1 MLKHWWKI
9 LGVALLL
16 FAFTVGLLT
25 PIRPGINQINPSS
38 VSAGQEVTIQLKGYN
53 TLYSSENLPKVIIWK
68 DGDHIINSPD
78 VQVINERVL
87 EAKFNIPSTFP
98 EEQINEL
105 KISTSDPANGFV
117 TALPRLRVQEMEV
130 GESTSSNLWNGSID
144 NIESKGGFTFPYL
157 PNIYESVR
165 NTFYHVALW
174 FAMFTL
180 FTLGVIASIRYLITR
195 DVRFEYRA
203 VSYTS
208 VGILFGVLGLITG
221 AIWAQYTWNKAWSWD
236 IKQTMT
242 AIVLLIY
249 GAYFVLRISFEDS
262 DQKARIS
269 AVYNIFAFASIIPL
283 LYVIPRMTESLHPG
297 GQGNPAFG
305 RGDLDNNVRMIFYPA
320 IIGWILLGLWM
331 AQLNFRMMKI
341 RERFLE
347 NEY

>member
-9 LGVALLL
+9 LGVVLLL
-16 FAFTVGLLT
+16 FAFTAGLLT
-25 PIRPGINQINPSS
+25 PIRPGINQISPTS
-38 VSAGQEVTIQLKGYN
+38 VKAGQDVSIRLTGYN
-53 TLYSSENLPKVIIWK
+53 TNFRKEKPPKVILWK
-68 DGDHIINSPD
+68 DGDHIIVSGS
-78 VQVINERVL
+78 VRILNERMV
-87 EAKFNIPSTFP
+87 EADFTIPASFP
-98 EEQINEL
+98 GEELKEL
-105 KISTSDPANGFV
+105 KISTSDPENGFV
-117 TALPRLRVQEMEV
+117 TALPRLRLTEMKKG
-130 GESTSSNLWNGSID
+130 GEEAAGAWNGT
-144 NIESKGGFTFPYL
+144 IEHTDAKGGFTFPYL
-157 PNIYESVR
+157 PNVYESVR

-195 DVRFEYRA
+195 DIHFEYRA

-208 VGILFGVLGLITG
+208 VGIMFGILGLITG

-320 IIGWILLGLWM
+320 IIGWILLGLWI
-331 AQLNFRMMKI
+331 AQINFRMMKI
-341 RERFLE
+341 RERLLE

>member
-1 MLKHWWKI
+1 M
-9 LGVALLL
+9 
-16 FAFTVGLLT
+16 F
-25 PIRPGINQINPSS
+25 
-38 VSAGQEVTIQLKGYN
+38 
-53 TLYSSENLPKVIIWK
+53 
-68 DGDHIINSPD
+68 
-78 VQVINERVL
+78 
-87 EAKFNIPSTFP
+87 
-98 EEQINEL
+98 EQ
-105 KISTSDPANGFV
+105 
-117 TALPRLRVQEMEV
+117 
-130 GESTSSNLWNGSID
+130 
-144 NIESKGGFTFPYL
+144 
-157 PNIYESVR
+157 
-165 NTFYHVALW
+165 
-174 FAMFTL
+174 
-180 FTLGVIASIRYLITR
+180 
-195 DVRFEYRA
+195 RA

-208 VGILFGVLGLITG
+208 VGILFGILGLITG

-283 LYVIPRMTESLHPG
+283 LYVIPRITESLHPG
-297 GQGNPAFG
+297 GQGNPAFS

-341 RERFLE
+341 KERLLE